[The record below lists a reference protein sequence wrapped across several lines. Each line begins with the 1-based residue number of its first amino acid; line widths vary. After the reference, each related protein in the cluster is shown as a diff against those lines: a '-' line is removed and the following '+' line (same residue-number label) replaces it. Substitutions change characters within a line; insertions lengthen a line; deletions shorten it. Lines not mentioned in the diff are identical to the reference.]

1 MKRLIPPLLFAL
13 ATLLAPRAALALS
26 AAAAAPAEPAA
37 AALAASASGAELAPA
52 GRPADWAEP
61 VDRAANLYRVTPG
74 LYRSAAL
81 DGKDLAQIRALGV
94 RTVVSLRSFHAD
106 TALLEHSGIRAV
118 RVPINTWEVGDRHV
132 VAALRAIR
140 AAERD
145 GPVLLHCQHG
155 ADRTGMMVAMY
166 RMLYQDWSRARAVAE
181 LKQGGYG
188 YHPMWKNIERYLAR
202 VDVDEIRRRVEA
214 P

>member
-1 MKRLIPPLLFAL
+1 MKRLIPPLLLAL
-13 ATLLAPRAALALS
+13 ATLLAPRAALA
-26 AAAAAPAEPAA
+26 AAAAAPTEPGAA
-37 AALAASASGAELAPA
+37 ARAASASGAELAPA
-52 GRPADWAEP
+52 ARPADWAEP

-74 LYRSAAL
+74 LFRSAAL
-81 DGKDLAQIRALGV
+81 DSKDLAQIRALGV